1 MTNGIPSCSAPADRT
16 RVTPTRLPAVII
28 RRAGMG
34 DIEAVCEEVCRLGEV
49 SATAA
54 HWPITAYRAYLAR
67 KNAEENT
74 QKKALFLACARAESF
89 ASSVVSGSDD
99 TTWERIVGFAAFS
112 AIPGMGECSLENM
125 AVAKPWRKQGI
136 GSRLLSAGLLWC
148 RAHSGSGVWL
158 EVRASNVD
166 AIRLYEGA
174 GFSIAGRR
182 PDYYSGPVE
191 AAIQMKKALESLRER
206 C

>member
-1 MTNGIPSCSAPADRT
+1 VIAT
-16 RVTPTRLPAVII
+16 II
-28 RRAGMG
+28 RRAWSE
-34 DIEAVCEEVCRLGEV
+34 DIEAVCEEVCRLGEASV
-49 SATAA
+49 TAA
-54 HWPITAYRAYLAR
+54 HWPITAYRAYLASET
-67 KNAEENT
+67 AEEDT
-74 QKKALFLACARAESF
+74 QKKVLFLACARTEPF
-89 ASSVVSGSDD
+89 ASSVVSDSDD
-99 TTWERIVGFAAFS
+99 TPWKHIVGFAAFS

-148 RAHSGSGVWL
+148 RGHSGSGVCL

-166 AIRLYEGA
+166 AIRLYEWA

-191 AAIQMKKALESLRER
+191 AAIQMKKDLEFPRGG